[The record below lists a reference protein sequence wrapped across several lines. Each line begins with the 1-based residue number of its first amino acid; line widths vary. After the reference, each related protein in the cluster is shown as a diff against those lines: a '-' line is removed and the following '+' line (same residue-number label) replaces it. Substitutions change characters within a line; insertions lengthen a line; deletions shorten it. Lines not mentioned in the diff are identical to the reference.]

1 MYSLLQ
7 VLSNIY
13 VIEFKGAPYI
23 YIPFILCTLCILLYY
38 VWYRISLGSQIARIS
53 RSPSLTLS
61 LHNTNKNFKFK
72 AFVTNFISLLL
83 FLELLLNLIRA
94 VFTLNPA
101 PQPLLSYNLTESCQ
115 LNDSPSFVAS
125 LYPQYWYYFLSYS
138 LSPSLQ
144 LCILPIVTL
153 LISVL
158 RNRFLDRPYKKW
170 LRIGLGIIFCRFIV
184 CVCFMSIFQTR
195 ILFNIPYI
203 FLFTIDYFMYLYYA
217 RAFHQLLCSRRN
229 EARIHR
235 REDPQLFRERSY
247 VLSQYRVTTL
257 YTLCVV
263 SLYVFVVFLS
273 QITAYILLISMNSC
287 YLSYITAGYIPTVQL
302 SYHAQVIA
310 ISLYLGLSCI
320 MLLAIYIYQILLFV
334 AYFAVCVSIVA
345 KYLMSL
351 RRQKR
356 TQYQVAQIVDEYRQD
371 LLAYSN

>member
-7 VLSNIY
+7 FLSSIY
-13 VIEFKGAPYI
+13 TIEFKGIPYI
-23 YIPFILCTLCILLYY
+23 FIPFILCTLCILLYY

-53 RSPSLTLS
+53 LSPSLTLS

-72 AFVTNFISLLL
+72 LFVTNFIILLL
-83 FLELLLNLIRA
+83 ILELLVHLIRS
-94 VFTLNPA
+94 VFSFIPTPDVF
-101 PQPLLSYNLTESCQ
+101 LSYNLTESCQ
-115 LNDSPSFVAS
+115 IDDYQTLIAF
-125 LYPQYWYYFLSYS
+125 LYPQYWYFFLSYT

-144 LCILPIVTL
+144 MCILPIVTL

-184 CVCFMSIFQTR
+184 CVCFLFFFQTR
-195 ILFNIPYI
+195 LLFNIPYI
-203 FLFTIDYFMYLYYA
+203 CQYTIDYFIYLYYA

-263 SLYVFVVFLS
+263 SVYVFFVFLCKIS
-273 QITAYILLISMNSC
+273 TFVSVLLMEPC
-287 YLSYITAGYIPTVQL
+287 YLSYITFGYIPTLQL
-302 SYHAQVIA
+302 SIHAQFLTGTV
-310 ISLYLGLSCI
+310 LNVLSCM
-320 MLLAIYIYQILLFV
+320 MLLALYVYQILLFV
-334 AYFAVCVSIVA
+334 AYFVVSVSIVA
-345 KYLMSL
+345 KYLMNL
-351 RRQKR
+351 RRQNR
-356 TQYQVAQIVDEYRQD
+356 TQCQVAKIMDQYHRDFSVYQD
-371 LLAYSN
+371 

>member
-1 MYSLLQ
+1 MYSQLQELLNINRIE
-7 VLSNIY
+7 SNGI
-13 VIEFKGAPYI
+13 PYI

-38 VWYRISLGSQIARIS
+38 VCYRISLGSQIARIS

-61 LHNTNKNFKFK
+61 LHNTNKTFKFK
-72 AFVTNFISLLL
+72 LFVTNFIILLL
-83 FLELLLNLIRA
+83 ILELLVHLLRS
-94 VFTLNPA
+94 VFSFIPTPGV
-101 PQPLLSYNLTESCQ
+101 LLSYNLTESCQ
-115 LNDSPSFVAS
+115 IDDSPSFVAS
-125 LYPQYWYYFLSYS
+125 LYPQYWYYILSYS

-184 CVCFMSIFQTR
+184 CVCFLFFSQTR

-247 VLSQYRVTTL
+247 VLSQYRITTL

-273 QITAYILLISMNSC
+273 QITSYILLISMNSC

-310 ISLYLGLSCI
+310 ISLHLGLYFI
-320 MLLAIYIYQILLFV
+320 MLSALYIYQILLFV
-334 AYFAVCVSIVA
+334 AYLAVCVSIVA

-356 TQYQVAQIVDEYRQD
+356 TQYQVAQIMDQYHRDFSAYRD
-371 LLAYSN
+371 